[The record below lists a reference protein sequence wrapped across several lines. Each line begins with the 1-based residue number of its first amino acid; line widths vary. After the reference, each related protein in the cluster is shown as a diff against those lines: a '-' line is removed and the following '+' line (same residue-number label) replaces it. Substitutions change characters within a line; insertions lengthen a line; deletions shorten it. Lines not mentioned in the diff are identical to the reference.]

1 MASSIAKILK
11 QRKTKFEN
19 FLLKVLP
26 SNKLKRVNQL
36 QTKSIEEFI
45 LFFQHFVIGRDVE
58 LIVDLILDRVEVK
71 KETLKQNDLHR
82 FRKYLKF
89 FSEFISNI

>member
-1 MASSIAKILK
+1 MAFSIAKILE
-11 QRKTKFEN
+11 QRKTEFEN

-26 SNKLKRVNQL
+26 SNKLEWVNQL

-58 LIVDLILDRVEVK
+58 LIVNLILDKVKAK

-89 FSEFISNI
+89 FSEFINNI